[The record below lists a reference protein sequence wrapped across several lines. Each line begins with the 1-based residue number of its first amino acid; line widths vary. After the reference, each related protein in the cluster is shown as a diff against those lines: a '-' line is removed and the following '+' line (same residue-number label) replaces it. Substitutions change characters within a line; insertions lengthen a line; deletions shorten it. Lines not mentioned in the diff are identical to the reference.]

1 MGDRFAEIAFTPQVR
16 AAQERQGSR
25 RSYARL
31 EGGAPNH
38 DRLGEREAAFIA
50 QRDSFYIASVGE
62 TGWPQ
67 LQHRGG
73 PPGFVRLL
81 GERLIGFADFRGNRQ
96 YVTVGNIATDDRVA
110 LFFMDYPNRARL
122 KLLGRARAI
131 DPATETR
138 TMAALALPGYAATV
152 ERGILIAVEAFAWN
166 CSQHITPR
174 YTEADVAHAIR
185 PLRLRLEE
193 LEAETARLAALLE
206 RAGIDPAAAA

>member
-16 AAQERQGSR
+16 AVQERQGSR

-31 EGGAPNH
+31 EEGAPNH
-38 DRLGEREAAFIA
+38 DRLGEREATFIA

-73 PPGFVRLL
+73 PPGFMRIL

-138 TMAALALPGYAATV
+138 TMAALALPGYAAKV

-185 PLRLRLEE
+185 PLRERLEE

-206 RAGIDPAAAA
+206 HAGIDPAAAA